1 MMAQRLKIY
10 ILPVVLAILA
20 YVVYSNFFRPPSE
33 QDLPGVTA
41 ADTKFVPLDIQEP
54 QLRLDLLA
62 RIQKSE
68 YSGDH
73 RNIFIAAPPPPPAP
87 AAQPSGPKFVG
98 PRVPPPPPP
107 PPPLQVPGE
116 FFGYASTRG
125 TARRIAF
132 FKNGDDVQLLAEG
145 DTFLGNLRMIRIGDN
160 SVDVQEISSGRHATV
175 QMVQPSAQDQ

>member
-1 MMAQRLKIY
+1 MVQRLKMY
-10 ILPVVLAILA
+10 GLSAALAILA
-20 YVVYSNFFRPPSE
+20 YVIYANFISRPSVSG
-33 QDLPGVTA
+33 LPGVTA
-41 ADTKFVPLDIQEP
+41 ADTKFVPLDVREP

-62 RIQKSE
+62 RIQKSV

-73 RNIFIAAPPPPPAP
+73 RNIFVAAPLPPPAP
-87 AAQPSGPKFVG
+87 VAQSGPKFVG
-98 PRVPPPPPP
+98 PKVPPPPPP

-116 FFGYASTRG
+116 FFGYASPRG

-145 DTFLGNLRMIRIGDN
+145 DTFLGNLRMIHIGDN

>member
-1 MMAQRLKIY
+1 MAQRLKIY
-10 ILPVVLAILA
+10 ALSAALVILA
-20 YVVYSNFFRPPSE
+20 YVVYANYFSRPSV

-41 ADTKFVPLDIQEP
+41 ADTKFVPLDVREP

-68 YSGDH
+68 YSGEH
-73 RNIFIAAPPPPPAP
+73 RNIFVAAPPPPPAP
-87 AAQPSGPKFVG
+87 AQQSGPKFVG
-98 PRVPPPPPP
+98 PRIPPPPPP

-125 TARRIAF
+125 TAGRVAF

-145 DTFLGNLRMIRIGDN
+145 DTFLGNLRMIHIGDN
-160 SVDVQEISSGRHATV
+160 AVDVQEISSGRHATV